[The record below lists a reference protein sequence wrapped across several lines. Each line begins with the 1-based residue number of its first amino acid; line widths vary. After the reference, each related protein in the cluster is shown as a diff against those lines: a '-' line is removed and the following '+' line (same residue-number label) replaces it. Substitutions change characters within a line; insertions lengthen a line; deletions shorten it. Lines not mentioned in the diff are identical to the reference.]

1 MGLKYRDPKTGQ
13 FKDISVKINDTLP
26 IGTVVSYTGLNAPTG
41 WESYATD
48 DAYAQTT
55 LWHTTSWNNMLTPN
69 TVKNLDMS
77 SYDYVEVTFTGQGGT
92 NSTTE
97 ILKIDLK
104 EQFKTAMSID
114 NTSYM
119 YGTSTCF
126 PDIQLLQG
134 SNNDPGI
141 FRIGACISTDKKK
154 LWVGDTGYFTGQTD
168 SGNFDQSGTYAR
180 VSKIVGIKKINRI
193 RKISQST
200 YSPSTGSESKITV
213 WTSST
218 PMITADNE
226 EIRCMGNDGTVSS
239 LLLSFLDTLT
249 FTDSTKFS
257 SSLVFKTSPSGCSFA
272 VTPPTSVSFKMA
284 GDDVID
290 GNFSPQPNKVYDI
303 VFYWNG
309 FYLNG
314 IVKGTGEKTYEITV
328 ENGGGDSSWK
338 SFNIYT
344 KEDASD
350 LATIEYSNSKKLTLT
365 QNYLYIEWRA
375 GLMDQCKENLNCE
388 LESVTNRTDSSGH
401 TYWRYKVTITESPAY
416 VKFLCWQDGP
426 MKS

>member
-13 FKDISVKINDTLP
+13 FKEISVKINDTLP

-41 WESYATD
+41 WESYTTD
-48 DAYAQTT
+48 DAYTQTT
-55 LWHTTSWNNMLTPN
+55 LWHTTSWDNMLTPN
-69 TVKNLDMS
+69 TVKSLDMS
-77 SYDYVEVTFTGQGGT
+77 SYDYVEVTFTGQGST

-104 EQFKTAMSID
+104 EQFKIAMSID

-154 LWVGDTGYFTGQTD
+154 LWVGDTGYFTGQTN
-168 SGNFDQSGTYAR
+168 SGNFDQGGTYAR
-180 VSKIVGIKKINRI
+180 VSKIIGIKKINRI
-193 RKISQST
+193 RKTSQST
-200 YSPSTGSESKITV
+200 YSPSTGSEPKITV

-257 SSLVFKTSPSGCSFA
+257 SSIVFKTSSNGCSFA
-272 VTPPTSVSFKMA
+272 ITPPTSVSFKMA
-284 GDDVID
+284 GDDVTD

-314 IVKGTGEKTYEITV
+314 IVKGVEYEAAKVQYKITINNISTSTSPSAYLDVGTDESISNSLGTVLPGKSQEFTIDGNIIYVGQPAEKHQPVKFNVSLGSPSGCNAIYINGNVYNVYKIEIT
-328 ENGGGDSSWK
+328 DQP
-338 SFNIYT
+338 
-344 KEDASD
+344 ASC
-350 LATIEYSNSKKLTLT
+350 S
-365 QNYLYIEWRA
+365 
-375 GLMDQCKENLNCE
+375 
-388 LESVTNRTDSSGH
+388 LEM
-401 TYWRYKVTITESPAY
+401 
-416 VKFLCWQDGP
+416 Q
-426 MKS
+426 

>member
-13 FKDISVKINDTLP
+13 FKEISVKINDTLP

-41 WESYATD
+41 WESYTTD
-48 DAYAQTT
+48 DAYTQTT

-104 EQFKTAMSID
+104 EQFKIAMSID

-126 PDIQLLQG
+126 PDIQLLQR

-154 LWVGDTGYFTGQTD
+154 LWVGDTGYFTGQTN
-168 SGNFDQSGTYAR
+168 SGNFDQSGMYAR

-200 YSPSTGSESKITV
+200 YSPSTGSEHKITV

-257 SSLVFKTSPSGCSFA
+257 SSIVFKTSSNGCSFA

-303 VFYWNG
+303 IFYWNG

-314 IVKGTGEKTYEITV
+314 IVKGTVEKTYEITV
-328 ENGGGDSSWK
+328 ENGGRDSSYE

-350 LATIEYSNSKKLTLT
+350 LTTIEYSNSKKLTLT
-365 QNYLYIEWRA
+365 QDYLYIEWRA
-375 GLMDQCKENLNCE
+375 GLMDRCKENLNCE
-388 LESVTNRTDSSGH
+388 LESVTNRTDSSGN

-416 VKFLCWQDGP
+416 IKFYCWQDGP
-426 MKS
+426 IK

>member
-13 FKDISVKINDTLP
+13 FKEISVKINDTLP

-41 WESYATD
+41 WESYITD
-48 DAYAQTT
+48 DAYTQTT

-104 EQFKTAMSID
+104 EQFKIAMSIG

-154 LWVGDTGYFTGQTD
+154 LWVGDTGYFTGQTN
-168 SGNFDQSGTYAR
+168 SGDFDQSGTYAR

-200 YSPSTGSESKITV
+200 YSPSTGSEHKITV

-257 SSLVFKTSPSGCSFA
+257 SSIVFKTSSNGCSFA
-272 VTPPTSVSFKMA
+272 VTPPTSIILRMA

-314 IVKGTGEKTYEITV
+314 IVKGTEVKTYEITI
-328 ENGGGDSSWK
+328 ENGGHDSSYE

-375 GLMDQCKENLNCE
+375 GLMDRCKENINCE
-388 LESVTNRTDSSGH
+388 LESVTNRTDSSGN
-401 TYWRYKVTITESPAY
+401 TYWRYKVTIIDTNAY

-426 MKS
+426 IK